1 MTLRTHLAVACVA
14 LPAMVAVILM
24 VEDHESAT
32 APSASV
38 RSAIAPVA
46 SSRTIEAERHRAV
59 AGPPPTDEAVT
70 TTYAALRD
78 DINPKP
84 RLQLIDAWAR
94 AAPATAPLDLLSS
107 AMVDPDESVRARAQ
121 ELFDRRLEEH
131 RTAPRTD
138 R

>member
-1 MTLRTHLAVACVA
+1 MIDLRYHLAVACVA
-14 LPAMVAVILM
+14 LPTMLAVILI
-24 VEDHESAT
+24 VEDREPVSAPNVSF
-32 APSASV
+32 APL
-38 RSAIAPVA
+38 P
-46 SSRTIEAERHRAV
+46 SSRTIEAERHPAV
-59 AGPPPTDEAVT
+59 ADPPPTVEAVT
-70 TTYAALRD
+70 GTYAALRD

>member
-14 LPAMVAVILM
+14 LPAMVAVILI
-24 VEDHESAT
+24 VEDREPVSA
-32 APSASV
+32 PNVS
-38 RSAIAPVA
+38 IAPLP
-46 SSRTIEAERHRAV
+46 SSRTIDAERHPAV
-59 AGPPPTDEAVT
+59 ADPPPTDEAAT
-70 TTYAALRD
+70 TAYAALRD